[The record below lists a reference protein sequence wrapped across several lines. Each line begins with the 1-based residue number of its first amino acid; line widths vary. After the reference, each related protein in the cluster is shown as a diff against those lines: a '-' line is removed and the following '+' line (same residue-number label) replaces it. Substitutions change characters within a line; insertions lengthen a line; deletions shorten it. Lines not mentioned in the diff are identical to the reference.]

1 MSVQAALALTTVVSL
16 TVLVASAAFDWYA
29 RREMR
34 AEIARLKVEA
44 AQRLSATLLAD
55 LAATMKDA
63 EISYLSGANRDLWS
77 ALSGMAVSR
86 GPSVERDATAGATA
100 HWNLEVLCAA
110 LRVGGWSMD
119 YDEHHRLKRLAPP
132 GFPEAGAVAID
143 PGFGVDIDID
153 AGIPVRPVVPAV
165 GPLKISGFDF
175 KADVAV
181 LTEDGL
187 HLGGNVDT
195 ALIFVDFERA
205 RVTIKKGADLSE
217 GALAF
222 WHVVNVMAKQLAP
235 TLPHREQLHAIR
247 VEIEGSGVLGQ
258 SEDRDP
264 LRMVRRVL
272 DLVLRPTPD
281 VTGGSAS

>member
-16 TVLVASAAFDWYA
+16 TVLVAGAAFDWYA
-29 RREMR
+29 RTRER
-34 AEIARLKVEA
+34 TLKKEAIVE
-44 AQRLSATLLAD
+44 RDTLRERVLLAD

-77 ALSGMAVSR
+77 ALSVASQS
-86 GPSVERDATAGATA
+86 PSVERDATAGATA
-100 HWNLEVLCAA
+100 YWNLEVLCAA

-132 GFPEAGAVAID
+132 RFPEAGAVAID
-143 PGFGVDIDID
+143 PGFGVDID
-153 AGIPVRPVVPAV
+153 AGIPVRPVVPTV

-205 RVTIKKGADLSE
+205 RVTIKKGAELSE

-222 WHVVNVMAKQLAP
+222 WHVVNIMAKQLAP

-247 VEIEGSGVLGQ
+247 VEIGGSGVLGQ
-258 SEDRDP
+258 SEDGDGDP

-272 DLVLRPTPD
+272 DLVLHPTPD